1 MYVVPPAFTEMG
13 WKLVVAGG
21 ITVIET
27 CADPFKEAVIVAT
40 SFATTV
46 PAVALNVAGETL
58 AGIVTEFG
66 IDTIPLFEES
76 MTNEPPTGADAERV
90 TVQLDEAPEAKDVG
104 EQCTIETAGGAE
116 TVGGV

>member
-1 MYVVPPAFTEMG
+1 MPPAFTKMG
-13 WKLVVAGG
+13 LKLVVVVGG

-27 CADPFKEAVIVAT
+27 CADPFKEAVIVAI

-46 PAVALNVAGETL
+46 PAVALNVADETL
-58 AGIVTEFG
+58 AGIVTELG

-76 MTNEPPTGADAERV
+76 ITNEPPSGADAERV
-90 TVQLDEAPEAKDVG
+90 TVQLDEASDASDVG
-104 EQCTIETAGGAE
+104 EHCTIETPGGAE